1 MKRQKKKSK
10 LKVALLRVRK
20 MEVAGKIK
28 KGGIFLPDLLLAR
41 AV

>member
-28 KGGIFLPDLLLAR
+28 KGGNLST
-41 AV
+41 